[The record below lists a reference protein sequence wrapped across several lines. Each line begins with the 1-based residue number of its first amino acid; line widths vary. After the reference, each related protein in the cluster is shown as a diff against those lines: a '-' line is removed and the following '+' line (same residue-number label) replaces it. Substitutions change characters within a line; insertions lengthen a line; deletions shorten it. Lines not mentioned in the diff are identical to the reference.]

1 MLTTIASGSIV
12 PVIKYWALHC
22 MSYDC
27 MFQVKVIVV
36 DNELTV
42 VYQDGVKFDTDLS
55 EFK

>member
-1 MLTTIASGSIV
+1 
-12 PVIKYWALHC
+12 
-22 MSYDC
+22 